1 MIIGSDNRI
10 LANILFYF
18 SVMHDSLKKSAR
30 CVIITPPPTFS
41 TLVSVRSCYNSMLV
55 VVKGGFWDIFDH
67 TPKKSR
73 SLLGVVKNVPEFPFY
88 NFCNRFGDTFWPSHT
103 LIFSKSSA
111 TPKEFPFH
119 IVAGKKNSP
128 NLGYGL
134 AWPRIFRGL
143 SKEISLIHPL
153 NFFQSMFLG
162 WM

>member
-18 SVMHDSLKKSAR
+18 SVMRDSLKKSAR
-30 CVIITPPPTFS
+30 CVIITPPPPPTFS

-119 IVAGKKNSP
+119 IVAGKKIRQIWAM
-128 NLGYGL
+128 
-134 AWPRIFRGL
+134 AWPGL
-143 SKEISLIHPL
+143 GFSGICPKKSHSSTL
-153 NFFQSMFLG
+153 
-162 WM
+162 

>member
-1 MIIGSDNRI
+1 MPFFLVPRPLISSDQMIIGSDNRI

-18 SVMHDSLKKSAR
+18 SVMRDSLKKSAR
-30 CVIITPPPTFS
+30 CVIITPTFS

-119 IVAGKKNSP
+119 IVAGIRQIWAM
-128 NLGYGL
+128 
-134 AWPRIFRGL
+134 AWPGL
-143 SKEISLIHPL
+143 GFSGVCPKKSHSSTL
-153 NFFQSMFLG
+153 
-162 WM
+162 